1 MYVDFC
7 LHFLEIFNTFKTL
20 FLVISPI
27 EFEGHGKIYF
37 FQLAYCNLFSV
48 TFRE

>member
-7 LHFLEIFNTFKTL
+7 LHFLEIFNT

-37 FQLAYCNLFSV
+37 F
-48 TFRE
+48 